1 MATEN
6 SVGLFPSWE
15 PGAYNKDMPG
25 TRKIGTITSGIEDI
39 TKGVKA
45 EIAKAK
51 ADVTAAPV
59 NTQRTG
65 ASTPIE
71 QAHVMSEESK
81 ATSGEP
87 GAKEAVYMD
96 VQCFLE
102 GVQVPHSS
110 ISISYG
116 LDAPATCTLVIPASN
131 IIRDLPETTKIHVF
145 FKDIIP
151 TSAGKYEW
159 RLLFDGELSSFSYS
173 VNSDGAFISINGIH
187 SAAYMYLMQI
197 MSLDIADFINNPN
210 QTRIGDAVI
219 PIAIGKNK
227 VNTSIIA
234 NIIKGK
240 AYKSMADIVY
250 QLMRSVLKGVDGSAT
265 GKYYNAKLGDGDG
278 GLKLLKRMFG
288 VSKVAASAPVTTYS
302 AQNKGGTSGSSGSS
316 SSGGDATV
324 SVDKLPISKSIS
336 YPLYD
341 QHSITSEYGERGGK
355 MHRGIDIDAPVGT
368 NVLSSVNGTVIVP
381 EYDDDGYGNWVEVY
395 SNVDGNQICTI
406 YAHLSEICVTT
417 GDTVT
422 SGQIIAKSGNTGG
435 STGPHLHYGMQ
446 VNGDWVNPR
455 AYCTGL

>member
-15 PGAYNKDMPG
+15 PGTYNKDMPG
-25 TRKIGTITSGIEDI
+25 TRKIETITSGIEAI

-45 EIAKAK
+45 EIANAK
-51 ADVTAAPV
+51 EDTTSTPV
-59 NTQRTG
+59 NAQRIG
-65 ASTPIE
+65 SSKPIE

-81 ATSGEP
+81 ATAGEP

-278 GLKLLKRMFG
+278 GLKILKRMFG
-288 VSKVAASAPVTTYS
+288 VSKTAADSTVVSYS
-302 AQNKGGTSGSSGSS
+302 TQNSG
-316 SSGGDATV
+316 
-324 SVDKLPISKSIS
+324 KK
-336 YPLYD
+336 
-341 QHSITSEYGERGGK
+341 
-355 MHRGIDIDAPVGT
+355 
-368 NVLSSVNGTVIVP
+368 
-381 EYDDDGYGNWVEVY
+381 
-395 SNVDGNQICTI
+395 
-406 YAHLSEICVTT
+406 
-417 GDTVT
+417 
-422 SGQIIAKSGNTGG
+422 
-435 STGPHLHYGMQ
+435 
-446 VNGDWVNPR
+446 
-455 AYCTGL
+455 